1 MSIDC
6 DTKSFVADG
15 V

>member
-6 DTKSFVADG
+6 DTLSSGDI
-15 V
+15 